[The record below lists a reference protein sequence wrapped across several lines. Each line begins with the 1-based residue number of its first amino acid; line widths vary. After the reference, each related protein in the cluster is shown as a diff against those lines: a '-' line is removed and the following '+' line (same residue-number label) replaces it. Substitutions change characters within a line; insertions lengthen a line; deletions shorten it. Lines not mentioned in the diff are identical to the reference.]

1 MKKWIIPIVCALC
14 AIFLIVTTFS
24 GHKGAAY
31 VSIGSTYNKFLFF
44 PAKSAHFSI
53 SFKSPY
59 TGNLTLIDDKGN
71 TLPSSKYTIC
81 VDGRRTGSSFSVKDK
96 MLVRVAIRC
105 SATVSPGKHY
115 IRVRGGGPL
124 VTHVYFKHH
133 LNPLFVWLS
142 WIITLFAVVCLAWFL
157 NLRRIFYPQFTSC
170 QKTFFIPNQQ
180 PIIIKFKGVR
190 MVVISSEP
198 KRQNIWDALIKGQII
213 YKTHPA
219 FTTPVTLMPR
229 KGKRILVKADNA
241 TYRITP
247 NPVPYIGS
255 ATIENLKSNIHIT
268 IN

>member
-1 MKKWIIPIVCALC
+1 MKKWIIPIICALC

-44 PAKSAHFSI
+44 PAKSAHFTI

-71 TLPSSKYTIC
+71 TLPSSKYTIS

-96 MLVRVAIRC
+96 LLVRVAIRC

-157 NLRRIFYPQFTSC
+157 ILRRIFYPQFTSC

-180 PIIIKFKGVR
+180 PVIIKFKGVR

-198 KRQNIWDALIKGQII
+198 KRQNIWDALIKGQVI

-219 FTTPVTLMPR
+219 FTTPIAFLPSR
-229 KGKRILVKADNA
+229 GKRILVKADNA
-241 TYRITP
+241 TYRISP
-247 NPVPYIGS
+247 NPMPYIGS